1 VLALDPRTRV
11 MSLEVLRRIAAL
23 VAAGGTVIGE
33 RPESTPSLADDAMA
47 FRKLSLEV
55 WGEGDAPGSHA
66 YGKGKVVRAAT
77 IASALAGLGIEPDF
91 SYAKPA
97 GAAGLKFVHRRLDD
111 GDLYYVSNRDA
122 AGASVEASFR
132 VTGKAPELWYADTGR
147 RVPASY
153 RIEDGRTIVPLQLD
167 PLDAVFVVF
176 REPTT
181 VAERRLPIP
190 TRSVVATLDGPW
202 QVSFQSDR
210 GAPAS
215 ATLGQLASWTTN
227 VDSGIRYFSGTAT
240 YRRTLDVQ
248 RAWLAGGSR
257 VELDLG
263 AVKSLAEVLVN
274 GRSLGILWK
283 SPYRVDLTEALKSG
297 GNQLEIR
304 VTNLWPNRMIGDKQP
319 GATKIAFATLDPYK
333 ADSPLLESGLL
344 GPVRVSTLAGTR

>member
-1 VLALDPRTRV
+1 

-33 RPESTPSLADDAMA
+33 RPASTPSLADDAMA

-66 YGKGKVVRAAT
+66 YGKGKVVRAGT
-77 IASALAGLGIEPDF
+77 LASALTGLGIEPDF
-91 SYAKPA
+91 TYSRPA
-97 GAAGLKFVHRRLDD
+97 AAAGLVYVHRRLVD
-111 GDLYYVSNRDA
+111 GDLYFVSSRDT
-122 AGASVEASFR
+122 AGTNVEASFR

-153 RIEDGRTIVPLQLD
+153 RIEGGRTIVPLQLD
-167 PLDAVFVVF
+167 PLEAVFVVF
-176 REPTT
+176 REPTA
-181 VAERRLPIP
+181 VAQRRLPTP
-190 TRSVVATLDGPW
+190 VRSVVETLGGPW
-202 QVSFQSDR
+202 SLSFQSNR

-215 ATLGQLASWTTN
+215 ATLGQLESWTTN
-227 VDSGIRYFSGTAT
+227 VNAGIKYFSGTAA
-240 YRRTLDVQ
+240 YRRTLEVK
-248 RAWLAGGSR
+248 RGWLAGGSR

-263 AVKSLAEVLVN
+263 AVKNLAEVLVN

-283 SPYRVDLTEALKSG
+283 APYRIDLTDALKSG

-319 GATKIAFATLDPYK
+319 GAIKIAFATLDPYK

-344 GPVRVSTLAGTR
+344 GPVRVSTLAGTP